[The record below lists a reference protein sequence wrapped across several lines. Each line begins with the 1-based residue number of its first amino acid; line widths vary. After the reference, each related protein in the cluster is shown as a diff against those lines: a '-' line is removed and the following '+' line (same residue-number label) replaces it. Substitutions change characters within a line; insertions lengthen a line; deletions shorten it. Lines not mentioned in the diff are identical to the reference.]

1 MRCTVRQLCRLCL
14 LVVSLAPSL
23 TAAAEPVPFE
33 VLGTEY
39 ARDIKPILKS
49 FCLDCHSTAKQDGEL
64 DLERFAA
71 LSDVRNGTRVWQKV
85 AEMLDTNEM
94 PPKDA
99 KPQPT
104 AAQKKQLRGW
114 IERYLNSEAFASAGD
129 PGPVVLRRLSNAEY
143 TYTIRD
149 LTGVESLSPAKE
161 FPADSAAGEGFTSAG
176 NAMVMSPSLL
186 TKYFDA
192 GKEIAEHAV
201 LLPDGFR
208 FSPSQNRSDWTN
220 DTLARIRDF
229 YREFTAETGGTKVNL
244 QGIVFDTNSGGRL
257 AVEKYLAATFLVAE
271 SLRDSKSASR
281 SDATSLDAIA
291 KTHGLNAKYLGIL
304 WKTLN
309 DKSDKP
315 SLLLDTLRTQW
326 RTAKAEDAAS
336 LAAEVGRWQQ
346 ALWRFTSV
354 GHIGKVGGP
363 KAWQE
368 PVLPLVAR
376 HEIKVK
382 PTVSAGQ
389 SELTL
394 FLVTSDAGDGSE
406 NDFVVWERPRFV
418 ALGRPELLLR
428 DIRDVSRELTAR
440 RDKLFTNAAKSLGAA
455 AEAASSTEKLE
466 LKPLAEKH
474 GVEPDVLAAWLD
486 YLGIGTGS
494 EVKIDSLIKQK
505 TENLSGY
512 EFVKGWVGENALSVV
527 ANSSDNHVRIPGN
540 AKPHGVVVH
549 PTPTLAVVVGWRSL
563 VAAAMKVEAKVQHAH
578 PECGNGVAWS
588 LEVRRGNTRQRLAT
602 GVSQGAKVI
611 DVGPFANVS
620 VKPGD
625 LVSLVIAPRD
635 GNHSC
640 DLTAIDLTLSANDR
654 QWDLARD
661 VSPNILAGNPH
672 ADSFG
677 NANVWHFYSEP
688 TTGQSE
694 VVIPAGSLLAKWQA
708 APATKKSQLANDVQ
722 KLLQSGPPTA
732 KDNPDAVL
740 FRQLS
745 SLGGPLVRSPVAS
758 SSPVAPRQESRTSP
772 DSDSKKNDQPT
783 KNANSAPGNPVAERQ
798 GDIGLDPILFGKHP
812 NGSAVDAASLCVKAP
827 AVIEVRVPTDLVE
840 GYEFVATGSLHR
852 ETGAEGSVQ
861 LQVLPA
867 KPEQITGLFPTTA
880 TETNANGPWTSN
892 NRGVSHATP
901 IVVHDGSQS
910 RRRMEAALAE
920 FRSLF
925 PIALCYTKIVPVDE
939 VVTLAHFYREDG
951 QLQRLML
958 DEAQTARLNKLWDEL
973 LFVSLDA
980 LTQVDA
986 LEQLIQYATQDADP
1000 KVFEPLRKPFADRA
1014 AAFRKTLVDSEPKQ
1028 LDALIAFASQAYRRP
1043 LRDSEANEL
1052 RGLYRKLRDQE
1063 LPHDEAFRFTLARVF
1078 VSPAFL
1084 YRPEKASPG
1093 TAATLV
1099 SDWELATRLSY
1110 FLWSSSPDTEL
1121 RQIAASGQLR
1131 HPDVLTAQARRMLQ
1145 DARVRRLATEFA
1157 CQWLHI
1163 YDFDTLDEKSEKHFP
1178 EFRDLRGD
1186 MYEESIRFFTDS
1198 FQRDAS
1204 VLSFFDADHTFVN
1217 ERLAKFYGAAFSP
1230 HRARPGGSLVSALP
1244 NSDQPRP
1251 SAETNQPLEQAQGG
1265 DDVAWQRIDGLKQH
1279 GRGGLLGMAS
1289 TLAKQSGASRT
1300 SPILRGNWVSEVLL
1314 GEKLPKPPKG
1324 VPQLPED
1331 ESALEGKTV
1340 RQLVE
1345 LHSIDEKCINCH
1357 QRIDPFGFALEGF
1370 DTIGRRRDKDLG
1382 NRPIDTKTKLPDGT
1396 NIDGLTGLRD
1406 YLLKTRRDAVLRQ
1419 FCRKLLGYS
1428 LGRGIQLSDE
1438 PLLQEMQQQLAKHD
1452 YRFSAAVETILR
1464 SRQFREIRGQDVEV
1478 AETP

>member
-1 MRCTVRQLCRLCL
+1 MCCPFPRACGLFL
-14 LVVSLAPSL
+14 LVALCALPNSF
-23 TAAAEPVPFE
+23 AAEPIAFDVI
-33 VLGTEY
+33 GTEY
-39 ARDIKPILKS
+39 VRDIKPILKQ
-49 FCLDCHSTAKQDGEL
+49 FCLNCHSTQTQEGEL
-64 DLERFAA
+64 DLERFAGLA
-71 LSDVRNGTRVWQKV
+71 DVRTGTRVWLKV
-85 AEMLDTNEM
+85 VEMLDTNEM

-99 KPQPT
+99 KPQLS
-104 AAQKKQLRGW
+104 AEQKKQLRAW
-114 IERYLNSEAFASAGD
+114 VERYLNAEAHASAGD

-149 LTGVESLSPAKE
+149 LTGVELNPAKE
-161 FPADSAAGEGFTSAG
+161 FPADSAAGEGFTNAG
-176 NAMVMSPSLL
+176 NAMVMSPALL

-192 GKEIAEHAV
+192 GKDIARYAV
-201 LLPDGFR
+201 LLPDGIR

-220 DTLARIRDF
+220 DTVDRIRRF
-229 YREFTAETGGTKVNL
+229 YAEFSAETGGTKVNL

-257 AVEKYLAATFLVAE
+257 AVEKYLAATLAEREALQTRKKSIVEVAM
-271 SLRDSKSASR
+271 A
-281 SDATSLDAIA
+281 
-291 KTHGLNAKYLGIL
+291 HGLNAKYLGLL
-304 WKTLN
+304 WQTL
-309 DKSDKP
+309 SDSRLNEREP
-315 SLLLDTLRTQW
+315 SLLLDSIRSQW
-326 RTAKAEDAAS
+326 QTAKADDVPK
-336 LAAEVGRWQQ
+336 LAAVIAQWQQ

-363 KAWQE
+363 KGWQE

-382 PTVSAGQ
+382 PVAPNPAGEPRSVSPRTDGATRADRPGADAPRLAENLL
-389 SELTL
+389 SL
-394 FLVTSDAGDGSE
+394 FLVTSDAGDGSDH
-406 NDFVVWERPRFV
+406 DFVVWERPRFV
-418 ALGRPELLLR
+418 APGRPELLLR
-428 DIRDVSRELTAR
+428 DVRDLSRELTAR
-440 RDKLFTNAAKSLGAA
+440 RDKLFASAAKSLGAA
-455 AEAASSTEKLE
+455 AEAAASTEKLD

-474 GVEPDVLAAWLD
+474 GVEPEALATWLD

-494 EVKIDSLIKQK
+494 EIKIDSLIKQK
-505 TENLSGY
+505 AESGAGY
-512 EFVKGWVGENALSVV
+512 DFVKGWVGENALSVV

-540 AKPHGVVVH
+540 MKPHGVAVH
-549 PTPTLAVVVGWRSL
+549 PTPNLQVVVGWKSP
-563 VAAAMKVEAKVQHAH
+563 VAAAMKIAAKVQHAH

-602 GVSQGAKVI
+602 GNSQGAKVI
-611 DVGPFANVS
+611 DVGPFENVS

-661 VSPNILAGNPH
+661 ISPNILAGNPH
-672 ADSFG
+672 ADSLG

-688 TTGQSE
+688 TTATAE
-694 VVIPAGSLLAKWQA
+694 VVVPAGSLLAKWQS
-708 APATKKSQLANDVQ
+708 APAAEKSQLATDVQ
-722 KLLQSGPPTA
+722 KLLQSGPPA
-732 KDNPDAVL
+732 AADSPDAAL
-740 FRQLS
+740 FRQLA
-745 SLGGPLVRSPVAS
+745 SLGGPLVRSSTLRVEP
-758 SSPVAPRQESRTSP
+758 APDKTAPESKAPDSESRAT
-772 DSDSKKNDQPT
+772 
-783 KNANSAPGNPVAERQ
+783 
-798 GDIGLDPILFGKHP
+798 GLDPALFGKHP
-812 NGSAVDAASLCVKAP
+812 NGSAVEAASLCVRAP
-827 AVIEVRVPTDLVE
+827 AVIEVRIPADLIE

-867 KPEQITGLFPTTA
+867 KPERTVGLLPTTA
-880 TETNANGPWTSN
+880 TETNAGGLWTSN

-901 IVVHDGSQS
+901 IVVNDGSES
-910 RRRMEAALAE
+910 RRRIEASLAA

-939 VVTLAHFYREDG
+939 VVTLAHFYREDIE
-951 QLQRLML
+951 LQRLML
-958 DEAQTARLNKLWDEL
+958 DDAQTARLNKLWDEL

-1000 KVFEPLRKPFADRA
+1000 KVFEPLRKPFAERA
-1014 AAFRKTLVDSEPKQ
+1014 AAFRKSLVDAEPKH

-1043 LRDSEANEL
+1043 LKDSEVTEL

-1063 LPHDEAFRFTLARVF
+1063 LPHDEAFQFTLARVF

-1084 YRPEKASPG
+1084 YRLEKTTPG
-1093 TAATLV
+1093 TTAGPI
-1099 SDWELATRLSY
+1099 SDWELASRLSY
-1110 FLWSSSPDTEL
+1110 LLWSSQPDDEL
-1121 RQIAASGQLR
+1121 RRVAASGKLR
-1131 HPDVLTAQARRMLQ
+1131 DPNVLTEQARRMLK

-1163 YDFDTLDEKSEKHFP
+1163 YDFDSLDEKSEKHFP

-1186 MYEESIRFFTDS
+1186 MYEESIRFFTDA
-1198 FQRDAS
+1198 FQQDAS

-1217 ERLAKFYGAAFSP
+1217 ERLAKFYGVSRSSTLRVEPSGAKGLYSES
-1230 HRARPGGSLVSALP
+1230 RAT
-1244 NSDQPRP
+1244 DC
-1251 SAETNQPLEQAQGG
+1251 
-1265 DDVAWQRIDGLKQH
+1265 QRIDNLKQQ
-1279 GRGGLLGMAS
+1279 GRGGLLGMSA
-1289 TLAKQSGASRT
+1289 TLTKQSGASRT

-1331 ESALEGKTV
+1331 EAALEGKTV

-1382 NRPIDTKTKLPDGT
+1382 NRPIDTQTKLPDGSQ
-1396 NIDGLTGLRD
+1396 IDGLSGLRN
-1406 YLLKTRRDAVLRQ
+1406 YLLTTRRDAVLRQ
-1419 FCRKLLGYS
+1419 FCRKLLGYA
-1428 LGRGIQLSDE
+1428 LGRGTQLSDE
-1438 PLLQEMQQQLAKHD
+1438 PLLSEMQQQLQKHD
-1452 YRFSAAVETILR
+1452 YRFFAAIETILR